1 MSNMQ
6 VFYRKIKATKLKET
20 NPYLS
25 NMEKLTHLNVAE
37 LQSTVSDLWWNEWE
51 SPTPAA
57 NGLY

>member
-1 MSNMQ
+1 MSTMQ
-6 VFYRKIKATKLKET
+6 VFYRKIKATKLEKV

-25 NMEKLTHLNVAE
+25 NMEKLTHLSVAQ

-51 SPTPAA
+51 SPIPAA